1 MKPARGTVLPVM
13 ENDSHLLQEVSVSL
27 TTTESL
33 YKRRTGSTYCKQV
46 TVDIHEGYIQSRVFL
61 YLIVYA
67 SWPL

>member
-46 TVDIHEGYIQSRVFL
+46 TVDIHEGYI
-61 YLIVYA
+61 
-67 SWPL
+67 